1 MSKTQFTFKK
11 QKGGAFELYAPSTKE
26 TIIARADHP
35 KYGWLE
41 SQDAGRVINVY
52 TDGKMTSAKDY
63 FGLYKSV
70 PTKKAA
76 KLKINLTKL
85 DNLKFSDEEVSSIYA
100 KHGEMF
106 FQPKTYTA
114 SHILVKVDPASN
126 AEERRLLKSHA
137 EDLLARARDG
147 EDFYNLAYYESED
160 RSKFVGGSLG
170 TFHGGQTVAEFD
182 EAVKSMQP
190 GEISGLVRTMYGFHI
205 IKLDASE
212 EARQLTFEEAAP
224 KKKTS
229 RKASLVSND
238 SDADKKKKKR
248 GRKEKKKKHDH

>member
-1 MSKTQFTFKK
+1 LLAK
-11 QKGGAFELYAPSTKE
+11 
-26 TIIARADHP
+26 RAEDIVVN
-35 KYGWLE
+35 
-41 SQDAGRVINVY
+41 DRVKV
-52 TDGKMTSAKDY
+52 
-63 FGLYKSV
+63 
-70 PTKKAA
+70 
-76 KLKINLTKL
+76 
-85 DNLKFSDEEVSSIYA
+85 SDEEVSSFYA
-100 KHGEMF
+100 ENGKMF
-106 FQPKTYTA
+106 SQPKTYTA

-126 AEERRLLKSHA
+126 AEELQLIKSRA
-137 EDLLARARDG
+137 EDLLDRAKAG

-224 KKKTS
+224 KIRTQLAEIKRKKLYEAWMS
-229 RKASLVSND
+229 KL
-238 SDADKKKKKR
+238 
-248 GRKEKKKKHDH
+248 KEQYPVERFDQ